1 MTTADPTPTVPP
13 PTPGDEL
20 VGKVINYVAL
30 VAVLAL
36 VIIAMLLMFDK
47 TVPQI
52 METVVTVAVTGIVS
66 LLAGRTGR

>member
-1 MTTADPTPTVPP
+1 MTDITPTPTVPP

-36 VIIAMLLMFDK
+36 VIIATLLILDK
-47 TVPQI
+47 EVPQI

>member
-1 MTTADPTPTVPP
+1 MTDTTPTVPP

-36 VIIAMLLMFDK
+36 LIIATLLMFDK
-47 TVPQI
+47 PVPQI
-52 METVVTVAVTGIVS
+52 METLATVAVTGIVS